1 MNGAGDIGQSRRMA
15 GVLNPVIPDIAAL
28 IRANPGTI
36 SLGQGVVHYP
46 PPPQALQ
53 AVSRFGGEI
62 GEHHYQA
69 ASGIPRLRE
78 KLTAKLHRENGIVV
92 GKRQALVV
100 TAGSNMAFYHA
111 ILAVCDPGDEV
122 VIASPF
128 YFNHE
133 MAITMASCR
142 PVLAQAGPGYQLD
155 PAVVEA
161 CLSGRTR
168 AVVTISPNNPA
179 GVVYPRAVLMEINE
193 LCRRHR
199 LYHFS
204 DEAYEYFTYDGA
216 EHFSV
221 GSLRDSEAHTVSLFS
236 FSKSYSLASWRVGYM
251 VTPRHLLRALEKS
264 QDTILICPPVVSQ
277 AAAAGA
283 LDAGYAFC
291 RRHVEKLSQVRRLCL
306 ERLGEVGDL
315 CTVPESDGAF
325 YLLVR
330 LHCSLDS
337 IQVVERLVREFR
349 VAAIP
354 GSGFGMT
361 DGCYIRVAYGA
372 LEPDTVAEGMD
383 RLVRGLRAL
392 IA

>member
-1 MNGAGDIGQSRRMA
+1 MEQSRRMA
-15 GVLNPVIPDIAAL
+15 GVLSPVIPDVAVL

-36 SLGQGVVHYP
+36 SLGQGVVHYR
-46 PPPQALQ
+46 PPPQALE

-62 GEHHYQA
+62 EHHHYQA
-69 ASGIPRLRE
+69 ASGIPPLRE
-78 KLTAKLHRENGIVV
+78 KLIAKLHRENGIGV
-92 GKRQALVV
+92 GDGDGQALVV

-111 ILAVCDPGDEV
+111 LLSICDPGDEV

-133 MAITMASCR
+133 MAITMANCR
-142 PVLAQAGPGYQLD
+142 PVLAPTGSDYQLD
-155 PAVVEA
+155 PDTVEA
-161 CLSGRTR
+161 RLSPRTR

-179 GVVYPRAVLMEINE
+179 GVVYPRAVLQRIND
-193 LCRRHR
+193 LCRRHG

-216 EHFSV
+216 DHFSV
-221 GSLRDSEAHTVSLFS
+221 GSLPDTEVHTISLFS

-251 VTPRHLLRALEKS
+251 AIPRHLLRALEKS

-277 AAAAGA
+277 AAASGA
-283 LDAGYAFC
+283 LDAGLEYC

-306 ERLGEVGDL
+306 ERLTEVDDL
-315 CTVPESDGAF
+315 CTVPKSNGAF

-330 LHCSLDS
+330 LHCDLDS
-337 IQVVERLVREFR
+337 MAVVERLVREFK

-361 DGCYIRVAYGA
+361 DGCYLRVAYGA

-383 RLVRGLRAL
+383 RLVRGLRKL